1 MSEIINV
8 KYKAPQIPCIA
19 FDEYY
24 QVFILRDM
32 VIATDEHGKK
42 EYFDGSYFDPKA
54 MDFKEVIVDGIPV
67 KIMRKVAC
75 WMPIPN
81 AQEETDGWF

>member
-8 KYKAPQIPCIA
+8 KDKAPQIPCIA

-67 KIMRKVAC
+67 KIMRKVKY

>member
-8 KYKAPQIPCIA
+8 KDKAPQIPCIA

-81 AQEETDGWF
+81 AQEETNED

>member
-1 MSEIINV
+1 MNEIINV

-42 EYFDGSYFDPKA
+42 EYFDGSNFDPKA

-67 KIMRKVAC
+67 KNYAKGCILDANSKRTGG
-75 WMPIPN
+75 N
-81 AQEETDGWF
+81 Q

>member
-42 EYFDGSYFDPKA
+42 RIF
-54 MDFKEVIVDGIPV
+54 
-67 KIMRKVAC
+67 
-75 WMPIPN
+75 
-81 AQEETDGWF
+81 

>member
-19 FDEYY
+19 LDEYY
-24 QVFILRDM
+24 QIFILRDM

-54 MDFKEVIVDGIPV
+54 MDFKEVIVDGIPA
-67 KIMRKVAC
+67 KIMRKVAY

-81 AQEETDGWF
+81 AQEETYEK